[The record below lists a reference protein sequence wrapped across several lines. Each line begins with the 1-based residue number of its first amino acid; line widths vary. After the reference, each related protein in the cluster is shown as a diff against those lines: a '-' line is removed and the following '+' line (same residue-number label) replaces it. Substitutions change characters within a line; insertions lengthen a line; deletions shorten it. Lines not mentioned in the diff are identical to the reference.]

1 MGNFIC
7 KTLSPE
13 IFWNALSSIATLSAV
28 LVALFMPWW
37 IQYRKANRLER
48 LIRAEIDENL
58 KILKNII
65 QQKETVDLPGGNH
78 IPGQQLILALA
89 QRIDLKL
96 WHQCKFDLAADRPV
110 SYQKFESV
118 NAHADD
124 ILNVPNQPPQLQV
137 LILKDSASS
146 FVKRYKKLYGE

>member
-13 IFWNALSSIATLSAV
+13 ILWNALSSIATLSAV

-37 IQYRKANRLER
+37 IQYRRANRLER

-58 KILKNII
+58 KKLKNII
-65 QQKETVDLPGGNH
+65 QQKETIDLPGGNH
-78 IPGQQLILALA
+78 IPGQQLKLALA

-96 WHQCKFDLAADRPV
+96 WHQCKFELAADRPE
-110 SYQKFESV
+110 SYEKFESV
-118 NAHADD
+118 NAHAED
-124 ILNVPNQPPQLQV
+124 ILNIPNQPPQLQV
-137 LILKDSASS
+137 LILNDSAVS
-146 FVKRYKKLYGE
+146 FVKRYKELYGE